1 MFYKFAKIPNLDSLT
16 ERELNEFK
24 SERNQYLITEKVD
37 GSNISVTF
45 NLDNK
50 NTSDKNFE
58 VYTRN
63 GNSFKEDIL
72 EVLDLDLSK
81 LYAYFSSYFGTIY
94 KSVVL
99 HGELYGSWVMNRLN
113 YGSTCAVC
121 VFYFSFVNE
130 DGLYAFRTTQEE
142 TMMIL
147 AKAKCSDKIK
157 HVPVFDFVQLSD
169 SDCVVSKLKEY
180 CKLPY
185 ISMLSIENQVKDPCK
200 SEGYVVY
207 SIDNDNRL
215 KKMVKIKDKDFKDTI
230 KEAKKDKLDEV
241 TEMNNAFN
249 SFFNENRVLDMIS
262 KYGGV
267 VSSKDIGNLIKDVI
281 LDAKEDFTQQNVKK
295 LEQIRKNLDKR
306 LYKVSAN
313 TINMITKTIKNH
325 IENQL

>member
-16 ERELNEFK
+16 ERELNEFR

-45 NLDNK
+45 NLDNE
-50 NTSDKNFE
+50 NTSNKNFE

-113 YGSTCAVC
+113 YGSNCAVC

-147 AKAKCSDKIK
+147 SQSKCSNKIK
-157 HVPVFDFVQLSD
+157 HIPVFDFVQLSD
-169 SDCVVSKLKEY
+169 NDNIVSKLKEY

-207 SIDNDNRL
+207 SIDKDNRL
-215 KKMVKIKDKDFKDTI
+215 KKMVKIKDEDFKDTI

-241 TEMNNAFN
+241 TILNHEFNN
-249 SFFNENRVLDMIS
+249 FFNENRVLDMIS
-262 KYGGV
+262 KHGGII
-267 VSSKDIGNLIKDVI
+267 SSKDIGNLIKDAI
-281 LDAKEDFTQQNVKK
+281 LDAKEDFIQQNAKK
-295 LEQIRKNLDKR
+295 LEQVRKNLDKR
-306 LYKVSAN
+306 IYKVSAN

-325 IENQL
+325 IEN

>member
-1 MFYKFAKIPNLDSLT
+1 MFYKFSKIPNLDSLT
-16 ERELNEFK
+16 DRELQEFK

-50 NTSDKNFE
+50 DTSDKNFE

-81 LYAYFSSYFGTIY
+81 LYAYLSSYFGSIY

-99 HGELYGSWVMNRLN
+99 HGELYGSWIMNRLD

-130 DGLYAFRTTQEE
+130 DDTFAFRTTQEE

-147 AKAKCSDKIK
+147 SQAKCSDKIK
-157 HVPVFDFVQLSD
+157 HIPVFDFITLLD
-169 SDCVVSKLKEY
+169 NDNVVDKLKEY

-185 ISMLSIENQVKDPCK
+185 ISMLSIQNQVKNPCK

-215 KKMVKIKDKDFKDTI
+215 KKMVKIKDEDFRDTI
-230 KEAKKDKLDEV
+230 KEAKKGKLDEV
-241 TEMNNAFN
+241 TALNQDFNN
-249 SFFNENRVLDMIS
+249 FFNENRVLDMIS
-262 KYGGV
+262 KHGGV
-267 VSSKDIGNLIKDVI
+267 VSSKDIGNLIKDTI
-281 LDAKEDFTQQNVKK
+281 LDAKEDFTQQNIKK
-295 LEQIRKNLDKR
+295 LEQVRKNLDKR
-306 LYKVSAN
+306 IYKVSAN
-313 TINMITKTIKNH
+313 TINIITKIIKNH
-325 IENQL
+325 IKA

>member
-1 MFYKFAKIPNLDSLT
+1 MFYKFSKIPNLDSLT
-16 ERELNEFK
+16 DRELQEFK

-50 NTSDKNFE
+50 DTSDKNFE

-81 LYAYFSSYFGTIY
+81 LYAYLSSYFGSIY

-99 HGELYGSWVMNRLN
+99 HGELYGSWIMNRLD

-130 DGLYAFRTTQEE
+130 DDTFAFRTTQEE

-147 AKAKCSDKIK
+147 SQAKCSDKIK
-157 HVPVFDFVQLSD
+157 HIPVFDFITLLD
-169 SDCVVSKLKEY
+169 NDNVVDKLKEY

-185 ISMLSIENQVKDPCK
+185 ISMLSIQNQVKNPCK

-215 KKMVKIKDKDFKDTI
+215 KKMVKIKDEDFRDTI
-230 KEAKKDKLDEV
+230 KEAKKGKLDEV
-241 TEMNNAFN
+241 TALNQDFNN
-249 SFFNENRVLDMIS
+249 FFNENRVLDMIS
-262 KYGGV
+262 KHGGV
-267 VSSKDIGNLIKDVI
+267 VSSKDIGNLIKDTI
-281 LDAKEDFTQQNVKK
+281 LDAKEDFTQQNIKK
-295 LEQIRKNLDKR
+295 LEQVRKNLDKQI
-306 LYKVSAN
+306 YKVSAN

-325 IENQL
+325 IKA

>member
-1 MFYKFAKIPNLDSLT
+1 MFYKFSKIPNLDSLT
-16 ERELNEFK
+16 DRELQEFK

-50 NTSDKNFE
+50 DTSNKNFE

-72 EVLDLDLSK
+72 EVLGLDLSK
-81 LYAYFSSYFGTIY
+81 LYAYFSSYFGSIY

-99 HGELYGSWVMNRLN
+99 HGEVYGSWVMNRLD

-130 DGLYAFRTTQEE
+130 DDTFAFRTTQEE

-147 AKAKCSDKIK
+147 AQAKCSDKIK
-157 HVPVFDFVQLSD
+157 HIPVFDFITLLD
-169 SDCVVSKLKEY
+169 SDNIVDKLKEY

-185 ISMLSIENQVKDPCK
+185 ISMLSIQNQVKDPCK
-200 SEGYVVY
+200 SEGYVIY

-215 KKMVKIKDKDFKDTI
+215 KKMVKIKDEDFRDTI
-230 KEAKKDKLDEV
+230 KEAKKGKLDEV
-241 TEMNNAFN
+241 TALNQDFNN
-249 SFFNENRVLDMIS
+249 FFNENRVLDMIS
-262 KYGGV
+262 KHGGV
-267 VSSKDIGNLIKDVI
+267 ISSKDIGNLIKDAI

-295 LEQIRKNLDKR
+295 LEQVRKNLDKR
-306 LYKVSAN
+306 IYKVSAN

-325 IENQL
+325 IEN

>member
-1 MFYKFAKIPNLDSLT
+1 MFYKFSKIPNLESLT
-16 ERELNEFK
+16 DRELQEFK

-37 GSNISVTF
+37 GSNISITF
-45 NLDNK
+45 NLDNE
-50 NTSDKNFE
+50 NTSNKNFE

-81 LYAYFSSYFGTIY
+81 LYAYFSSYFGSIY

-99 HGELYGSWVMNRLN
+99 HGELYGSWVMNRLD

-130 DGLYAFRTTQEE
+130 DNTFAFRTTQEE

-147 AKAKCSDKIK
+147 SQAKCSDKIK
-157 HVPVFDFVQLSD
+157 YIPVFDFITLLD
-169 SDCVVSKLKEY
+169 SDNVVDKLKEY

-185 ISMLSIENQVKDPCK
+185 ASMLSIENQVKNPCK

-215 KKMVKIKDKDFKDTI
+215 KKMVKIKDEDFRDTI
-230 KEAKKDKLDEV
+230 KEDKKGKLDEV
-241 TEMNNAFN
+241 TALNQDFN

-267 VSSKDIGNLIKDVI
+267 VSSKDIGNLIKDTI
-281 LDAKEDFTQQNVKK
+281 LDAKEDFTQQNIKK
-295 LEQIRKNLDKR
+295 LEQVRKNLDKR
-306 LYKVSAN
+306 IYKVSAN
-313 TINMITKTIKNH
+313 TINMITKIIKNH
-325 IENQL
+325 IKA

>member
-1 MFYKFAKIPNLDSLT
+1 MFYKFSKIPNLESLT
-16 ERELNEFK
+16 DRELQEFK
-24 SERNQYLITEKVD
+24 SECNQYLITEKVD
-37 GSNISVTF
+37 GSNISITF
-45 NLDNK
+45 NLDNE

-81 LYAYFSSYFGTIY
+81 LYAYLSSYFGSIY

-99 HGELYGSWVMNRLN
+99 HGELYGSWVMNRLD
-113 YGSTCAVC
+113 YGSTCAIC

-130 DGLYAFRTTQEE
+130 DDTFAFRTTQEE
-142 TMMIL
+142 TMKIL
-147 AKAKCSDKIK
+147 AQAKCSDKIK
-157 HVPVFDFVQLSD
+157 HVPVFDFITLLD
-169 SDCVVSKLKEY
+169 SDNVVDKLKEY

-185 ISMLSIENQVKDPCK
+185 VSMLSIENQVKNPCK

-215 KKMVKIKDKDFKDTI
+215 KKMVKIKDKDFRDTI
-230 KEAKKDKLDEV
+230 KEAKKGKLDEV
-241 TEMNNAFN
+241 TALNQDFN

-262 KYGGV
+262 KHGGV
-267 VSSKDIGNLIKDVI
+267 VSSKDIGNLIKDTI
-281 LDAKEDFTQQNVKK
+281 LDAKEDFTQQNAKK
-295 LEQIRKNLDKR
+295 LEQVRKNLDKR
-306 LYKVSAN
+306 IYKVSAN

-325 IENQL
+325 IEN

>member
-1 MFYKFAKIPNLDSLT
+1 MFYKFSKIPNLDSLT
-16 ERELNEFK
+16 YRELQEFK

-50 NTSDKNFE
+50 DTSDKNFE

-81 LYAYFSSYFGTIY
+81 LYAYFSSYFGSIY

-99 HGELYGSWVMNRLN
+99 HGELYGSWVMNRLD

-130 DGLYAFRTTQEE
+130 DDTFAFRTTQEE

-147 AKAKCSDKIK
+147 SQAKCSDKIK
-157 HVPVFDFVQLSD
+157 HIPVFDFITLLD
-169 SDCVVSKLKEY
+169 SDNVVDKLKEY

-185 ISMLSIENQVKDPCK
+185 ISMLSIENQVENPCK

-207 SIDNDNRL
+207 SIDNDNRPIGIISFHDLL
-215 KKMVKIKDKDFKDTI
+215 K
-230 KEAKKDKLDEV
+230 A
-241 TEMNNAFN
+241 
-249 SFFNENRVLDMIS
+249 
-262 KYGGV
+262 GV
-267 VSSKDIGNLIKDVI
+267 
-281 LDAKEDFTQQNVKK
+281 A
-295 LEQIRKNLDKR
+295 
-306 LYKVSAN
+306 
-313 TINMITKTIKNH
+313 
-325 IENQL
+325 

>member
-1 MFYKFAKIPNLDSLT
+1 MFYKFSKIPNLESLT
-16 ERELNEFK
+16 DRELQEFK

-37 GSNISVTF
+37 GSNISITF

-50 NTSDKNFE
+50 DTSDKNFE

-81 LYAYFSSYFGTIY
+81 LYAYFSSYFGSIY

-99 HGELYGSWVMNRLN
+99 HGELYGSWVMNRLD

-130 DGLYAFRTTQEE
+130 DDTFAFRTTQEE

-147 AKAKCSDKIK
+147 SQAKCSNKIK
-157 HVPVFDFVQLSD
+157 HIPVFDFITLLD
-169 SDCVVSKLKEY
+169 SDNVVDKLKEC

-185 ISMLSIENQVKDPCK
+185 ISMLSIENRVKDPCK

-215 KKMVKIKDKDFKDTI
+215 KKMVKIKDEDFRDTI
-230 KEAKKDKLDEV
+230 KETKKDKLDEV
-241 TEMNNAFN
+241 TALNQDFNN
-249 SFFNENRVLDMIS
+249 FFNENRVLDMIS
-262 KYGGV
+262 KHGGV
-267 VSSKDIGNLIKDVI
+267 VSSKDIGNLIKDTI
-281 LDAKEDFTQQNVKK
+281 LDAKEDFTQQNIKK
-295 LEQIRKNLDKR
+295 LEQVRKNLDKQI
-306 LYKVSAN
+306 YKVSAN

-325 IENQL
+325 IKA

>member
-1 MFYKFAKIPNLDSLT
+1 MFYKFSKIPNLDSLT
-16 ERELNEFK
+16 YRELQEFK

-37 GSNISVTF
+37 GSSISVTF

-50 NTSDKNFE
+50 DTSDKNFE

-72 EVLDLDLSK
+72 EVLGLDLSK
-81 LYAYFSSYFGTIY
+81 LYAYLFSYFGSIY

-99 HGELYGSWVMNRLN
+99 HGELYGSWVMNRLD

-130 DGLYAFRTTQEE
+130 DDTFAFRTTQEE

-147 AKAKCSDKIK
+147 SQAKCSNKIK
-157 HVPVFDFVQLSD
+157 HIPVFDFITLLD
-169 SDCVVSKLKEY
+169 SDNIVDKLKEY

-185 ISMLSIENQVKDPCK
+185 ISMLSIENQVENPCK

-215 KKMVKIKDKDFKDTI
+215 KKMVKIKDEDFRDTI

-241 TEMNNAFN
+241 TALNQDFNN
-249 SFFNENRVLDMIS
+249 FFNENRILDMIS
-262 KYGGV
+262 KHGGV
-267 VSSKDIGNLIKDVI
+267 VSANDIGNLIKNVI
-281 LDAKEDFTQQNVKK
+281 LDAKEDFTQQNNEKIEK
-295 LEQIRKNLDKR
+295 IRKNLDKR
-306 LYKVSAN
+306 LYKVSPDA
-313 TINMITKTIKNH
+313 ISMITKIIKNH
-325 IENQL
+325 IKA

>member
-1 MFYKFAKIPNLDSLT
+1 MFYKLSKIPNLDSLT
-16 ERELNEFK
+16 YRELQEFK

-45 NLDNK
+45 NLDNE

-81 LYAYFSSYFGTIY
+81 LYAYFSSYFGSIY

-99 HGELYGSWVMNRLN
+99 HGELYGSWVMNRLD

-130 DGLYAFRTTQEE
+130 DDTFAFRTTQEE

-147 AKAKCSDKIK
+147 SQAKCSDKIK

-169 SDCVVSKLKEY
+169 SDDVVSKLKEY

-185 ISMLSIENQVKDPCK
+185 ISMLSIENQVKDPCN

-215 KKMVKIKDKDFKDTI
+215 KKMVKIKDEDFRDTI
-230 KEAKKDKLDEV
+230 KEAKKGKLDEV
-241 TEMNNAFN
+241 TALNQDFNN
-249 SFFNENRVLDMIS
+249 FFNENRVLDMIS

-267 VSSKDIGNLIKDVI
+267 VSANDIGNLIKDTI
-281 LDAKEDFTQQNVKK
+281 LDAKEDFTQQNIKK
-295 LEQIRKNLDKR
+295 LEQVRKNLDKQI
-306 LYKVSAN
+306 YKVSAN
-313 TINMITKTIKNH
+313 TINMITKIIKNH
-325 IENQL
+325 IKA

>member
-1 MFYKFAKIPNLDSLT
+1 MNLLNVAKCPSCITTLSRITLT
-16 ERELNEFK
+16 PAFLSTLPFNT
-24 SERNQYLITEKVD
+24 YAPAIVP
-37 GSNISVTF
+37 TF
-45 NLDNK
+45 
-50 NTSDKNFE
+50 
-58 VYTRN
+58 
-63 GNSFKEDIL
+63 DIL
-72 EVLDLDLSK
+72 NVCLTS
-81 LYAYFSSYFGTIY
+81 AFPITFSSYFGSIY

-99 HGELYGSWVMNRLN
+99 HGELYGSWVMNRLD

-130 DGLYAFRTTQEE
+130 DDTFAFRTTQEE

-147 AKAKCSDKIK
+147 SQAKCSDKIK
-157 HVPVFDFVQLSD
+157 HIPVFDFITLLD
-169 SDCVVSKLKEY
+169 SDNVVDKLKEY

-185 ISMLSIENQVKDPCK
+185 ISMLSIENQVENPCK

-241 TEMNNAFN
+241 TEMNNEFN

-267 VSSKDIGNLIKDVI
+267 VFSKDIGNLIKDVI

>member
-1 MFYKFAKIPNLDSLT
+1 MFYKFSKIPNLESLT
-16 ERELNEFK
+16 DRELQEFK
-24 SERNQYLITEKVD
+24 SECNQYLITEKVD
-37 GSNISVTF
+37 GSNISITF
-45 NLDNK
+45 NLDNE

-81 LYAYFSSYFGTIY
+81 LYVYLSSYFGSIY

-99 HGELYGSWVMNRLN
+99 HGELYGSWVMNRLD
-113 YGSTCAVC
+113 YGSTCAIC

-130 DGLYAFRTTQEE
+130 DDTFAFRTTQEE
-142 TMMIL
+142 TMKIL
-147 AKAKCSDKIK
+147 AQAKCSDKIK

-169 SDCVVSKLKEY
+169 SDDVVRKLKEC

-185 ISMLSIENQVKDPCK
+185 TSMLSIENQVKNPCK

-215 KKMVKIKDKDFKDTI
+215 KKMVKIKDEDFKDTI

-241 TEMNNAFN
+241 TALNHEFNN
-249 SFFNENRVLDMIS
+249 FFNENRVLDMIS
-262 KYGGV
+262 KHGGV
-267 VSSKDIGNLIKDVI
+267 ISSKDIGNLIKDAI
-281 LDAKEDFTQQNVKK
+281 LDAKEDFTQQNAKK
-295 LEQIRKNLDKR
+295 LEQVRKNLDKR
-306 LYKVSAN
+306 IYKVSAN

-325 IENQL
+325 IEN

>member
-1 MFYKFAKIPNLDSLT
+1 MFYKFSKIPNLDSLT
-16 ERELNEFK
+16 YRELQEFK

-37 GSNISVTF
+37 GSNISITF
-45 NLDNK
+45 NLDNE

-81 LYAYFSSYFGTIY
+81 LYAYLSSYFGSIY

-99 HGELYGSWVMNRLN
+99 HGELYGSWVMNRLD

-130 DGLYAFRTTQEE
+130 DDTFAFRTTQEE

-147 AKAKCSDKIK
+147 SQAKCSDKIK
-157 HVPVFDFVQLSD
+157 YIPVFDFITLLD
-169 SDCVVSKLKEY
+169 NDNVVDKLKEY

-185 ISMLSIENQVKDPCK
+185 VSMLSIENQVKNPCK

-215 KKMVKIKDKDFKDTI
+215 KKMVKIKDEDFRDTI

-241 TEMNNAFN
+241 TALNQDFNN
-249 SFFNENRVLDMIS
+249 FFNENRVLDMIS
-262 KYGGV
+262 KHGGV
-267 VSSKDIGNLIKDVI
+267 VSSKDIGNLIKDTI
-281 LDAKEDFTQQNVKK
+281 LDAKEDFTQQNNEKIEK
-295 LEQIRKNLDKR
+295 IQKNLDKQI
-306 LYKVSAN
+306 YKVSAN
-313 TINMITKTIKNH
+313 TINMITKIIKNH
-325 IENQL
+325 IKA